1 MSSNFKLSNDQT
13 DDMANRKGIFGMGF
27 SLNNNLDLLNLVI
40 LAIAGI
46 VIKIFFA
53 EPVSKNGYT
62 GPATTNIWGYGLTAV
77 ALFLMLFMSL
87 YLTKATNKS
96 SNEQSNVSILFENE
110 SSFMNIIRYIFT
122 NNSLPILL
130 TLLVIIYIIYLNFTY
145 FYRINQNDVTDS
157 YSNYSFFSSLL
168 LVVQIGIII
177 KYMFNLLDDKN
188 GKNGKNGENAQNKLI
203 KSLSVLIITINFI
216 FVMILHILLAF
227 FSTDG

>member
-1 MSSNFKLSNDQT
+1 MEETQKISPELV
-13 DDMANRKGIFGMGF
+13 ANRQGIFGMGF

-53 EPVSKNGYT
+53 EPVSKDGYT

-87 YLTKATNKS
+87 YLTKATNKPP
-96 SNEQSNVSILFENE
+96 NEQSNVSILFENE
-110 SSFMNIIRYIFT
+110 SSFMNIIRYLFT

-145 FYRINQNDVTDS
+145 FYRINQNNVTDS

-188 GKNGKNGENAQNKLI
+188 RNLGVNGANTQNNLI
-203 KSLSVLIITINFI
+203 KSLSVLIITINFT

>member
-1 MSSNFKLSNDQT
+1 MPDLTNET
-13 DDMANRKGIFGMGF
+13 YRDMADRKGIFGMGF

-53 EPVSKNGYT
+53 EPISRYGYT

-87 YLTKATNKS
+87 YLSKATNKLS
-96 SNEQSNVSILFENE
+96 DAGSNISLLFEE
-110 SSFMNIIRYIFT
+110 DSSFMGVVRYIFT

-130 TLLVIIYIIYLNFTY
+130 TLLVTIYIIYLNFTY
-145 FYRINQNDVTDS
+145 FYRINKDDVTAS
-157 YSNYSFFSSLL
+157 YKNYSFFSSLL

-177 KYMFNLLDDKN
+177 KYMFNLLDAKN
-188 GKNGKNGENAQNKLI
+188 EKNKDIKNDQNKLI
-203 KSLSVLIITINFI
+203 KSLSFLIITINFI

>member
-1 MSSNFKLSNDQT
+1 MASKLNNEVVKTVAD
-13 DDMANRKGIFGMGF
+13 RKGIFGMGF

-53 EPVSKNGYT
+53 EPVSNDGYT

-96 SNEQSNVSILFENE
+96 SNEESNVSILFENE

-188 GKNGKNGENAQNKLI
+188 GKNGKNGMNGQNKLI

>member
-1 MSSNFKLSNDQT
+1 MASKLSNEVVNT
-13 DDMANRKGIFGMGF
+13 VANRQGIFGMGF

-53 EPVSKNGYT
+53 EPVSKDGYT

-96 SNEQSNVSILFENE
+96 SNEESNASILFENE

-177 KYMFNLLDDKN
+177 KYMFNLLDY
-188 GKNGKNGENAQNKLI
+188 KNGKNGENAQNKLI
-203 KSLSVLIITINFI
+203 KSLSFLIITINFV

>member
-1 MSSNFKLSNDQT
+1 MEETQKISPELV
-13 DDMANRKGIFGMGF
+13 ANRQGIFGMGF

-53 EPVSKNGYT
+53 EPVSHDGYT

-96 SNEQSNVSILFENE
+96 SNEESNASILFENE

-188 GKNGKNGENAQNKLI
+188 GKNGNNGENTQNKLI
-203 KSLSVLIITINFI
+203 KSLSFLIITINFV

>member
-1 MSSNFKLSNDQT
+1 MEETQKISPELV
-13 DDMANRKGIFGMGF
+13 ANRQGIFGMGF

-53 EPVSKNGYT
+53 EPVSNDGYT

-87 YLTKATNKS
+87 YLTKATNKPP
-96 SNEQSNVSILFENE
+96 NEQSNVSILFENE
-110 SSFMNIIRYIFT
+110 SSFMNIIRYLFT

-145 FYRINQNDVTDS
+145 FYRINQNNVTDS

-188 GKNGKNGENAQNKLI
+188 RNLGVNGANTQNNLI
-203 KSLSVLIITINFI
+203 KSLSVLIITINFT